1 MPVQDSREL
10 SRTLYKRAL
19 LRMGEGDVFR
29 AQEDLLAIHRIGRLL
44 TQGMV
49 TEWLIGHALEQVAC
63 YGDTHLLQSTE
74 MTVRECAEYLRE
86 LNALSSPAPAVE
98 RLEPDFRHACL
109 DLLQYGGRQQ
119 DKVVELTK
127 PMETEVDA
135 KTRASIYQLDWNH
148 VMRRFNSRFDRFLA
162 AAYDPNSVRRLKRTQ
177 DVLPFGVRIDD
188 DKYSEQVREAAQNGP
203 DQLAEL
209 LADACFEK
217 NVTNLARVELRSQA
231 FMIVIRTALVSRLYL
246 LEHGEITRDSNALGE
261 ILKKVPVDPFSRT
274 PVRIKRVNDELV
286 VYSIGLNQTDDGG
299 VGWQDEDDDIDKDD
313 IRVRLRLEP

>member
-1 MPVQDSREL
+1 
-10 SRTLYKRAL
+10 
-19 LRMGEGDVFR
+19 
-29 AQEDLLAIHRIGRLL
+29 
-44 TQGMV
+44 
-49 TEWLIGHALEQVAC
+49 
-63 YGDTHLLQSTE
+63 
-74 MTVRECAEYLRE
+74 
-86 LNALSSPAPAVE
+86 
-98 RLEPDFRHACL
+98 
-109 DLLQYGGRQQ
+109 
-119 DKVVELTK
+119 
-127 PMETEVDA
+127 
-135 KTRASIYQLDWNH
+135 
-148 VMRRFNSRFDRFLA
+148 
-162 AAYDPNSVRRLKRTQ
+162 
-177 DVLPFGVRIDD
+177 
-188 DKYSEQVREAAQNGP
+188 NGP